1 LGVEGRLV
9 EVGAGEEAETVDV
22 DREGE
27 GEGED
32 DDDDELPLPLTHSV
46 RYLPEESKGY
56 SWRGRPGR
64 GPLVPEGAPA
74 GFPEPPLQAPR
85 KRRVMM
91 PKLKRQKMRRG
102 EE

>member
-27 GEGED
+27 DEED
-32 DDDDELPLPLTHSV
+32 EDEDEPPLALTHSV
-46 RYLPEESKGY
+46 RYLPEASKGY
-56 SWRGRPGR
+56 SWRGRSGR